1 MIWIDI
7 CFVSLYEDKVRQLLD
22 TNTSSDALNTSYE
35 ELDFAGSDLASSSRL
50 VGGSNSRLEGTNS
63 RLEGTNSLL
72 DGTLRSRWSE
82 TPSRVDSSEIS
93 LDFCD
98 TRKFLVAWHLYKS
111 PFPSHPSM

>member
-63 RLEGTNSLL
+63 LL

-98 TRKFLVAWHLYKS
+98 TRKFLVACHLYKS